1 MKSTFIHAAS
11 TLIRIQEAR
20 FKEASRHSQR
30 VAFYALMLS
39 KELGMSGKEQK
50 HIYLAGLLHDI
61 GKLGIPDSCLFKP
74 GKLTGEEWREIKKHP
89 VFSYEILSA
98 IPEMENISV
107 MALYHHERYDG
118 KGYPEGLRGEA
129 IPLGARLLAV
139 ADSFDAMTSYRVY
152 RPQMSFQM
160 AIEELCRC
168 AGTQF
173 DPRFVEAFCRLWK
186 REDMSNSGHF
196 ESAFRAII
204 GNDLNSKR

>member
-1 MKSTFIHAAS
+1 MKSTFIYAAS

-20 FKEASRHSQR
+20 FKVASQHSQR

-98 IPEMENISV
+98 IPETENISV

-152 RPQMSFQM
+152 RPQMSFQV

-196 ESAFRAII
+196 ESAFRTLI
-204 GNDLNSKR
+204 GNGLSSKR

>member
-1 MKSTFIHAAS
+1 MKSTLIHAAR
-11 TLIRIQEAR
+11 TFFRIQEAR
-20 FKEASRHSQR
+20 FKVASQHSQR
-30 VAFYALMLS
+30 VAFHALMLA

-61 GKLGIPDSCLFKP
+61 GKLGIPDSYLFKAC
-74 GKLTGEEWREIKKHP
+74 KLTEEEWQEIKKHP
-89 VFSYEILSA
+89 VFSYEILST
-98 IPEMENISV
+98 IPEMKNISV
-107 MALYHHERYDG
+107 IALYHHERYDG

-139 ADSFDAMTSYRVY
+139 VDSFDAMTSYRFY

-186 REDMSNSGHF
+186 REDMSNSGNF
-196 ESAFRAII
+196 ESAFRTLI
-204 GNDLNSKR
+204 GNGLSLKR